1 MRNKAKVFCLSAVLI
16 LVCFGIY
23 LTVMDR
29 HESPVQDF
37 AVQLVIRG
45 DIKETVM
52 LTGIVKPF
60 RKVKVGAQVTG
71 QLKRLYVQD
80 GQHVKQGELLAEIDP
95 SIQEADLKKA
105 EASLSR
111 ALAQQEAAKVLLWQY
126 QAEYRRQ
133 QNMKRDDATPE
144 KTLEQAKSQ
153 YESQIQQVRIEEA
166 SVVQAQM
173 EVESAKTNLSY
184 TKIHAPMDG
193 EVLAIVTEEGQTIVS
208 SQTATT
214 ILILAD
220 LSKVSVGVNIPEVD
234 ILKIHTGQSLS
245 FYTLADA
252 KKVWQGKM
260 GKIQSSPDDINKEDD
275 SSASSS
281 GKNNPIYYTGSFEVD
296 NACRCFKT
304 SMTANVFVTS
314 AEAKNVLLVPLSALS
329 TIESSGKDYVR
340 KKVGDQII
348 DTPVT
353 VGLQNERYAEITSGL
368 SEKDL
373 VIVKRSG
380 KDGDD

>member
-1 MRNKAKVFCLSAVLI
+1 MSSKAKVFCLSAVLVV
-16 LVCFGIY
+16 VCFGIY
-23 LTVMDR
+23 LAVPNS
-29 HESPVQDF
+29 HEGSVQGF
-37 AVQLVIRG
+37 AAQSVIRG

-275 SSASSS
+275 PSTSSS
-281 GKNNPIYYTGSFEVD
+281 GKNNPIYYTGTFEVD

-304 SMTANVFVTS
+304 SMTTNVFVTS
-314 AEAKNVLLVPLSALS
+314 AEAKNVLLVPLAALS

-340 KKVGDQII
+340 KKVNDQII

-353 VGLQNERYAEITSGL
+353 VGLQNESYAEITSGL

-373 VIVKRSG
+373 VIVNGPG
-380 KDGDD
+380 KDGNE

>member
-37 AVQLVIRG
+37 AVQPVIRG

-166 SVVQAQM
+166 NVVQAQM

-260 GKIQSSPDDINKEDD
+260 GKIHSSPDDINKEDD
-275 SSASSS
+275 TSTSSS

>member
-1 MRNKAKVFCLSAVLI
+1 MSSKAKAFCLSAVLVV
-16 LVCFGIY
+16 VCFGIY
-23 LTVMDR
+23 LTVPSS
-29 HESPVQDF
+29 HEGSVQGF
-37 AVQLVIRG
+37 AAQSVIRG

-275 SSASSS
+275 PSTSSS
-281 GKNNPIYYTGSFEVD
+281 GKNNPIYYTGTFEVD

-304 SMTANVFVTS
+304 SMTTNVFVTS
-314 AEAKNVLLVPLSALS
+314 AEAKNVLLVPLAALS

-340 KKVGDQII
+340 KKVNDQII

-353 VGLQNERYAEITSGL
+353 VGLQNESYAEITSGL

-373 VIVKRSG
+373 VIVNGPG
-380 KDGDD
+380 KDGNE

>member
-37 AVQLVIRG
+37 AVQPVIRG

>member
-23 LTVMDR
+23 LTVMDS

-37 AVQLVIRG
+37 AVQPVIRG

-133 QNMKRDDATPE
+133 QNMKRDNATPE

>member
-1 MRNKAKVFCLSAVLI
+1 MSSKVKALCLSVVLVV
-16 LVCFGIY
+16 VCFGIY
-23 LTVMDR
+23 LTMSNS
-29 HESPVQDF
+29 HEDPVQDF
-37 AVQLVIRG
+37 AAQPVIRG

-126 QAEYRRQ
+126 QAEYKRQ
-133 QNMKRDDATPE
+133 QNMKRDNATPE

-153 YESQIQQVRIEEA
+153 YESQIQQTRIEEA

-234 ILKIHTGQSLS
+234 ILKIHTGQPLS

-252 KKVWQGKM
+252 KKEWQGKM

-281 GKNNPIYYTGSFEVD
+281 GRNNPVYYTGTFEVD
-296 NACRCFKT
+296 NACQCFKT

-340 KKVGDQII
+340 KKVNDQII

-353 VGLQNERYAEITSGL
+353 VGLQNESYAEIISGL

>member
-1 MRNKAKVFCLSAVLI
+1 MSSKVKALCLSVVLVV
-16 LVCFGIY
+16 VCFGIY
-23 LTVMDR
+23 LTMSNS
-29 HESPVQDF
+29 HEDPVQDF
-37 AVQLVIRG
+37 AAQPVIRG

-126 QAEYRRQ
+126 QAEYKRQ
-133 QNMKRDDATPE
+133 QNMKRDNATPE

-153 YESQIQQVRIEEA
+153 YESQIQQIRIEEA

-234 ILKIHTGQSLS
+234 ILKIHTGQPLS
-245 FYTLADA
+245 FYTLADT
-252 KKVWQGKM
+252 KKEWQGKM

-275 SSASSS
+275 PSASSS
-281 GKNNPIYYTGSFEVD
+281 GKNNPVYYTGTFEVD

-340 KKVGDQII
+340 KKVNDQII

-353 VGLQNERYAEITSGL
+353 VGLQNELYAEITSGL